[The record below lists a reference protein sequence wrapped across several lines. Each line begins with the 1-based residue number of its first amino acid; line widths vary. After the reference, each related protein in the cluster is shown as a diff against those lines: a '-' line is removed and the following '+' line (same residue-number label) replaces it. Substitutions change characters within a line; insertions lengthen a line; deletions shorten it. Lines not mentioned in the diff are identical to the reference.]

1 VIINFKGEY
10 MISSGMIEFAGAPV
24 WINKDNCKACDI
36 CVSVCP
42 SGVLGMR
49 YDSTS
54 TLGAMIS
61 VDNPDACIGCN
72 DCELNCPDFAIYVAS
87 KENLASVGKK
97 FAKLSDDAKER
108 QVKIVANNYM
118 SLDLQGVK

>member
-1 VIINFKGEY
+1 
-10 MISSGMIEFAGAPV
+10 MASSGMIEFTDAPV
-24 WINKDNCKACDI
+24 WINRDNCKACDI

-49 YDSTS
+49 YDKKS

-61 VDNPDACIGCN
+61 IDNPDSCIGCN

-87 KENLASVGKK
+87 KDEMKSAGIK
-97 FAKLSDDAKER
+97 FAKLTDEAKER
-108 QVKIVANNYM
+108 QEKIVANKYM
-118 SLDLQGVK
+118 SLDIEGVK